1 MFLKESLDMLW
12 WVVVGLRTVDMTLP
26 ECSVSMCINP
36 PALPTLNLSS
46 TQSELGPKQAQAEY
60 KGSLVLPTLEGTAP
74 LKANINYNKKL
85 EETNLKPL
93 SKKKKKH
100 VAGLQQDLSL
110 SGECHHCPLCEP
122 SCLTALR
129 SICASSK
136 VRRIHCIYF
145 TQI

>member
-1 MFLKESLDMLW
+1 M
-12 WVVVGLRTVDMTLP
+12 VVGLRTVDMTLP

-93 SKKKKKH
+93 SKKKH
-100 VAGLQQDLSL
+100 VAGLQQNLSAFL
-110 SGECHHCPLCEP
+110 ESVTTVLCVNLP
-122 SCLTALR
+122 
-129 SICASSK
+129 
-136 VRRIHCIYF
+136 V
-145 TQI
+145 